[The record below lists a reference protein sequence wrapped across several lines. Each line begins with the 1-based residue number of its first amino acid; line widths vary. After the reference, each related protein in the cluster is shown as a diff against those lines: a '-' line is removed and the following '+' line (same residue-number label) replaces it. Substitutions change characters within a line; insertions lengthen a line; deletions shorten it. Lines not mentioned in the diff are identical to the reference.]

1 MIFSVL
7 ILINVQSNL
16 LVLLAT
22 HVKGVITS
30 YFMGKLI
37 FESCKMSDLL
47 GSTCVKWTSLQLS
60 QGNQKQKKTL
70 LQGFLG
76 FFHHW
81 FQRFSEVFC
90 IDFQPLLNFERFN
103 FKNGWTTH
111 ITIRHRQR
119 HINYEKM
126 YTNFHHCKF

>member
-76 FFHHW
+76 FFHH
-81 FQRFSEVFC
+81 
-90 IDFQPLLNFERFN
+90 
-103 FKNGWTTH
+103 
-111 ITIRHRQR
+111 
-119 HINYEKM
+119 
-126 YTNFHHCKF
+126 